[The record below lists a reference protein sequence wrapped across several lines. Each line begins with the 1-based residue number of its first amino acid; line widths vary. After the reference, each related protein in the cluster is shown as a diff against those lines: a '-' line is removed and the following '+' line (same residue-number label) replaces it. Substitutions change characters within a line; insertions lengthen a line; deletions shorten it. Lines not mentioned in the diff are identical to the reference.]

1 MILLDIYIR
10 NNEVLS
16 VSQCL
21 YLVKSERVEGSG
33 ERIHNGT
40 TDAQKKDWTFLGHYM
55 FSLT

>member
-1 MILLDIYIR
+1 MILLDVYIR

-40 TDAQKKDWTFLGHYM
+40 TDAQKRTEHYV
-55 FSLT
+55 FINIIFHF

>member
-1 MILLDIYIR
+1 MILLDVYIR

-21 YLVKSERVEGSG
+21 YSVKSERVEGSG

-40 TDAQKKDWTFLGHYM
+40 TDAQKRTEHYM